1 MRWNNQRGSITVEA
15 TISLTVFMFFIIT
28 ILSLINVC
36 RIQAKVAVA
45 INAAAKEVSQYS
57 YFYGLSGLHAAH
69 SALGASASETEE
81 SINSVV
87 SNTNELYNSIQN
99 IAETGANTNIENT
112 GDVLSS
118 WDTIM
123 AEVKAGTASVETLEQ
138 QIGEI
143 CSDPGKMILGIGKI
157 FISEAIDETVSR
169 FLAPPIAKTLCK
181 KHFTE
186 DIYNDPDAYLESLGV
201 EGGLDGIDFSNSKLF
216 PGGENKIEFV
226 AVYKVKVIQLFP
238 IENEF
243 VFCQTASTKG
253 WLLGEKSE
261 K

>member
-1 MRWNNQRGSITVEA
+1 MRWKNQRGSITVEA

-28 ILSLINVC
+28 ILSLINIC
-36 RIQAKVAVA
+36 RVQAKVAVA
-45 INAAAKEVSQYS
+45 INSAAKEVSQYS

-69 SALGASASETEE
+69 SALGNAASEAEE
-81 SINSVV
+81 TINNVV
-87 SNTNELYNSIQN
+87 SNTNELYNSIQT
-99 IAETGANTNIENT
+99 IAETGANTNIENP

-123 AEVKAGTASVETLEQ
+123 SEVRAGRANVDTLEQ
-138 QIGEI
+138 QIGDI
-143 CSDPGKMILGIGKI
+143 CSDPKKMILGIGKI
-157 FISEAIDETVSR
+157 FVSEAIDETVSR

-186 DIYNDPDAYLESLGV
+186 DIYNDPDAYLKSLGV
-201 EGGLDGIDFSNSKLF
+201 VGGLDGIDFSNSKLF

-226 AVYKVKVIQLFP
+226 AVYKVKIIQLFP
-238 IENEF
+238 IESEF
-243 VFCQTASTKG
+243 VFCQKASTKG

-261 K
+261 